1 MTTAYEIKG
10 IKNFKGHEGEPCS
23 QGSMYLGAKKVCE
36 WSDDSWGGPM
46 QIRFTSPADEAAFVV
61 FAREYLSGMLDVL
74 GSPYDFAKMNDYGIA
89 EEAVERLSHDAVELA
104 LLVKLTKDH
113 KLVVSIPS
121 KYKGAAPEIASINC
135 LYTESEVARIRKE
148 VPDIIEVINARFGEP
163 LKLGTSAYFAAEAK
177 MYKAK
182 CKTHIMYVRLI
193 GGEEQVWFSK
203 GAYSPAAAAAL
214 RAKNPDLVRIVNE
227 WTGA

>member
-1 MTTAYEIKG
+1 MTAAYQIKG

-46 QIRFTSPADEAAFVV
+46 RVRFTSAADEAAFVP
-61 FAREYLSGMLDVL
+61 FARTYLGGMPDIL
-74 GSPYDFAKMNDYGIA
+74 GNPYDFDKMGDAGIT
-89 EEAVERLSHDAVELA
+89 EEAVERLSHAAVEEA

-113 KLVVSIPS
+113 KLAITVPA
-121 KYKGAAPEIASINC
+121 KWKGGEPEIVSVNC
-135 LYTESEVARIRKE
+135 LYTANEVARIRKE
-148 VPDIIEVINARFGEP
+148 IPNMLEVINARFGEP

-182 CKTHIMYVRLI
+182 CKTQIMYIRLI

-203 GAYSPAAAAAL
+203 AVYSLAAAAKL
-214 RAKNPDLVRIVNE
+214 RAKYPDIVRIVNE